1 MGKNL
6 RKFSSLSLSMIFV
19 MSSFNG
25 VFAESNLGRDSLSE
39 TEKIVRNQKE
49 MNLKKSKILED
60 FENEEPSL
68 KVKREKVVY
77 FVEFYDNAN
86 KEEVIQKLKQIKDL
100 KVLYEYDI
108 LFKAV
113 SVETYPEELDNLK
126 NIKGVKEVERAGK
139 LVPLMENARKL
150 VGVDSASEYLK
161 SLNAINANLGK
172 NYDGRGMVIA
182 NIDTGMDATHKAMR
196 IDDDA
201 KGSLKI
207 KKEDLKGS
215 DKEFWLSDK
224 VPHSFNY
231 LNGGK
236 ITTEKYDDGSD
247 YYDPHG
253 MHIAGIL
260 AANDTKED
268 IEAHKGIRGIAPNAQ
283 LFSYKM
289 YSDASDGFAGDETM
303 FHAFEDC
310 IKHDVDVISVS
321 SGFTGTGLVGEKY
334 WYGIRALRKAGIP
347 ICVATGNYA
356 TSSSSSSWDRFANN
370 SLKMTDTGNVTRTA
384 AHEDAIAVAS
394 SRNTKINYEGVNIG
408 GRDFRYSQ
416 IGAFFDKNN
425 FPQGKYNFIYLG
437 QCQDDDISGKDL
449 KDKIVVMDRIYTK
462 ELKYSFK
469 KVFDKG
475 AKGVI
480 VVNTVS
486 YYNRDDWE
494 NIPAMGYEEDENTK
508 VPVFSVSG
516 MDGKLIW
523 DMICSRTPDD
533 KEDFRGKDADYRI
546 DMEKYNSKKP
556 KVGDE
561 RELSLKF
568 LDHKIAWKDTN
579 VPAGSTSWGPRIDLM
594 LKPDVSAPGKN
605 IYSTLNKINGVDNY
619 QYMSGTS
626 MATPVVSASTVLIRS
641 RVKELVEE
649 PVIKSRG
656 IDITSLTKIML
667 QNTSTPMIDPT
678 TDDGNGNYLFASPR
692 QQGSGLI
699 NVEKALKNNLIVSY
713 KVEDSKGE
721 MNSYGAVSLKEIKS
735 DKKDFTINI
744 DNPSDKDITVK
755 VSASKVTTDGEI
767 TKKKLDEQYKDEKSE
782 DGKKEVA
789 EIHPKEVAG
798 ASLTF
803 AQDEITIPAR
813 GSFDLGATLN
823 LGEAKNKDQFV
834 ESFIKFESKEEGTDK
849 VNPQPSLSMPV
860 MGFAGDWNK
869 EPIVDKWAWEEGS
882 RSKGIVGYDDEGNPK
897 IPGTLNRGRGGEHGI
912 DLFKPAGV
920 IQNRETENKTLDQ
933 DPELFA
939 FNNSQDFTMSSTGD
953 SKIISNN
960 EIDRGLTPSPLIL
973 RSASD
978 CKISI
983 VNTMDEKNQKDLKVI
998 TVDHFIKGILNS
1010 KRSDAKGIKSS
1021 KLKVDGDLRWDGLI
1035 YNPHAEDET
1044 DPNYV
1049 EGKFDA
1055 IAEGQY
1061 YYKFQYRL
1069 SPKYPYQV
1077 SYIPVKIDRTPPQI
1091 VSVNAENPDEIIL
1104 KVKDTYHVQN
1114 DPGKTLFARDQEK
1127 NPNEFKEENNKIW
1140 FAGAAFVDEYGD
1152 IEENLKVINTGKVD
1166 KYGSFEMD
1174 SDGNS
1179 VYKILGANKNL
1190 LGKTLEIA
1198 ALDGASNFTN
1208 LYRIKFDNEVKDGKL
1223 AYFLEGK
1230 EDEKL
1235 GEIDASKLKNV
1246 EIKEEDK
1253 KDSSENNK
1261 EDKTHNNYGNP
1272 EISVNKDSSYIKE
1285 LSEEDTKRII
1295 KPREIKVTNEFTG
1308 EESTDYDY
1316 GDIKSVD
1323 EYGIPSK
1330 YSDGSLMEFEDSDVS
1345 SLESMGY
1352 IGKIVPD
1359 SKGGF
1364 DVEGEVR
1371 NVSPDAKIYFR
1382 STRMSKTNKR
1392 EELKKVPY
1400 SYDEENHSFKFNLWG
1415 NKDDVDNN
1423 KGIDYKGDIELFV
1436 VDSGKTS
1443 KSIFLRMPKEINES
1457 VEKKQKPKLLTSQ
1470 KSIIELGEAELGGEL
1485 KEERDENGNIF
1496 YRVKDELRIEK
1507 GYGVRVISRN
1517 PGKTGLDSN
1526 YTEDFKNNDEDTK
1539 IVYAN
1544 IKGLDGFNVI
1554 RYEIYK
1560 LDGSEEF
1567 KEENLVEEMGKCLY
1581 IDRDGVKLD
1590 MDPDTFNPYSDG
1602 ENGELY
1608 VRKSPYVLR
1617 GRIGD
1622 KGGFNWHLRI
1632 NESMVDQYLIYGDLK
1647 SDNSKDFEVKLDVRD
1662 NDVMDW
1668 SAKDYKLN
1676 SPQNGILSQYRIYM
1690 DSVKPEIKLSK
1701 DAIGENDFLLN
1712 YKEGK
1717 IYLNIS
1723 DKRDEDKLGRIEKSK
1738 IYVNGKEF
1746 DFNRSL
1752 ENYARDGKVEIK
1764 VSASDYARNT
1774 SVKIYNIDLDTDEIS
1789 EVENKNVK
1797 IKVNGKEELVKQGE
1811 DFVLPEFTGQNDSHK
1826 KFTGWNVRGVT
1837 QKPGHVFIAQE
1848 DIEIDPVFEEISQN
1862 KYTIKFESN
1871 GGSGKIP
1878 DIVADENEE
1887 IELPRNTFDAP
1898 ENKIF
1903 DAWIVSGDRDKKNA
1917 GDKIKVDSD
1926 ITVTALWKDVSGKK
1940 EKDDQNSSNEENPR
1954 DNKRPSDEEK
1964 PKDNK
1969 KLANDENPLDNKK
1982 STESDTNDTKENS
1995 FDKKNKDEK
2004 NNKETG
2010 RSHKKSTKVDTRTN
2024 KNNKSKSLF
2033 SSYDTNSSNIE
2044 NHWAKDAINYVVN
2057 KDYFK
2062 NIAELNNFMPDRNLT
2077 RAEFVTIL
2085 GRVANVDTNKY
2096 KDKVFSDVDENKYYA
2111 AYIDWAYKNKIA
2123 SGFGDNTFKP
2133 DKELTREEMCA
2144 FLSRFNKVNKLNN
2157 KEENIN
2163 ISFKDEK
2170 DISDW
2175 AKDSVKEMVR
2185 LGLIKGMDDG
2195 NFNPKE
2201 KLTRAQIS
2209 QVVYSMK

>member
-1 MGKNL
+1 MLNYKKLSLMINIIVKIFGGNMNKNL
-6 RKFSSLSLSMIFV
+6 KRYSSLGLSLIFV

-25 VFAESNLGRDSLSE
+25 VFAEGNNINKSLSE
-39 TEKIVRNQKE
+39 TERIVRSQKE
-49 MNLKKSKILED
+49 MNFKKSKILED
-60 FENEEPSL
+60 FEKDEACV

-77 FVEFYDNAN
+77 FVEFDDKAN
-86 KEEVIQKLKQIKDL
+86 KDQVIQSLKEIKDV
-100 KVLYEYDI
+100 KVLYEYNI
-108 LFKAV
+108 LFQAV
-113 SVETYPEELDNLK
+113 SVEAYPEVLDKLK
-126 NIKGVKEVERAGK
+126 SIKGVKDVERAGK

-150 VGVDSASEYLK
+150 VGVDRASDYLK

-172 NYDGRGMVIA
+172 NYDGRGMIIA
-182 NIDTGMDATHKAMR
+182 NIDTGMDASHKAMR

-201 KGSLKI
+201 KNSLKL
-207 KKEDLKGS
+207 KKNNLKGS

-247 YYDPHG
+247 YHDPHG

-260 AANDTKED
+260 AANDTDED
-268 IEAHKGIRGIAPNAQ
+268 IKAHKGIRGIAPNAQ

-321 SGFTGTGLVGEKY
+321 SGFTGTGLAGEKY
-334 WYGIRALRKAGIP
+334 WQAIRSLRKAGIP

-356 TSSSSSSWDRFANN
+356 TSSSSSSWDRYANN

-394 SRNTKINYEGVNIG
+394 SRNTKIEYEGVNIG
-408 GRDFRYSQ
+408 GKDFRYSQ
-416 IGAFFDKNN
+416 IGAFFDKRN
-425 FPQGKYNFIYLG
+425 FKQDKYKFIYLG
-437 QCQDDDISGKDL
+437 QCQDEDIAGKDL

-462 ELKYSFK
+462 DLKYSFK

-475 AKGVI
+475 ARGVV

-494 NIPAMGYEEDENTK
+494 NIPAMGYEEDENTR

-523 DMICSRTPDD
+523 DMICGRKPDE
-533 KEDFRGKDADYRI
+533 KEDFKSKNSDYRI

-556 KVGDE
+556 KVGE
-561 RELSLKF
+561 EKELSIKF
-568 LDHKIAWKDTN
+568 LDHKIAWEDTN

-605 IYSTLNKINGVDNY
+605 IYSTLNKIDGVDNY

-626 MATPVVSASTVLIRS
+626 MAAPVVSASTVLIRP
-641 RVKELVEE
+641 RVKELVKE
-649 PVIKSRG
+649 PVIKARG

-667 QNTSTPMIDPT
+667 QNTSRPMIDPT
-678 TDDGNGNYLFASPR
+678 TDDGKGNYLFASPR

-699 NVEKALKNNLIVSY
+699 NVERALKSNLIISY
-713 KVEDSKGE
+713 KVEDSVGE

-744 DNPSDKDITVK
+744 DNPSDRDITVK
-755 VSASKVTTDGEI
+755 VSSSKVTTDGEVN
-767 TKKKLDEQYKDEKSE
+767 KKKLDEQYKDESSK
-782 DGKKEVA
+782 DGIQNIA
-789 EIHPKEVAG
+789 EIHPKEVKG
-798 ASLTF
+798 ASISF

-813 GSFDLGATLN
+813 GSFNLGATLN
-823 LGEAKNKDQFV
+823 VGEAKSKDMFV
-834 ESFIKFESKEEGTDK
+834 EAFINFESKEEKENVKD
-849 VNPQPSLSMPV
+849 PQPSLSMPV

-869 EPIVDKWAWEEGS
+869 EPIIDKWAWEDGS

-897 IPGTLNRGRGGEHGI
+897 IPGTLNKGRGGEHGI

-920 IQNRETENKTLDQ
+920 IQNRENENKTLDQ

-953 SKIISNN
+953 SKIISKN

-983 VNTMDEKNQKDLKVI
+983 VNTNDEKKNQKDLKVI

-1021 KLKVDGDLRWDGLI
+1021 KLKVYGDLRWDGLI
-1035 YNPHAEDET
+1035 YNPHAEDKT

-1049 EGKFDA
+1049 EGKFDP

-1091 VSVNAENPDEIIL
+1091 ISLNAENPDEMIL

-1114 DPGKTLFARDQEK
+1114 DHSKTLFQRDQEK
-1127 NPNEFKEENNKIW
+1127 TPAEFNEVNNKVW
-1140 FAGAAFVDEYGD
+1140 FAGAAFVNEYGE
-1152 IEENLKVINTGKVD
+1152 IEENLKVVNTGKVD
-1166 KYGSFEMD
+1166 KYGSFEID
-1174 SDGNS
+1174 EEGNS

-1190 LGKTLEIA
+1190 LGKTLEVA

-1208 LYRIKFDNEVKDGKL
+1208 LYRVKFDNEVVNGKL
-1223 AYFLEGK
+1223 AYYLEGN
-1230 EDEKL
+1230 ENTKL

-1246 EIKEEDK
+1246 EIKDDK
-1253 KDSSENNK
+1253 KDKDEKDLEKNNRENISEKPLVGLDDN
-1261 EDKTHNNYGNP
+1261 
-1272 EISVNKDSSYIKE
+1272 SYVRP

-1295 KPREIKVTNEFTG
+1295 KPKKTVTTNQFTG
-1308 EESTDYDY
+1308 EESIDYDY
-1316 GDIKSVD
+1316 GENSVD

-1330 YSDGSLMEFEDSDVS
+1330 YSNGDPMEFKDKD
-1345 SLESMGY
+1345 LAALKAMGY
-1352 IGKIVPD
+1352 VGKIVPD
-1359 SKGGF
+1359 ERGGF
-1364 DVEGEVR
+1364 DLSGYVK

-1382 STRMSKTNKR
+1382 STRMKNTNKR
-1392 EELKKVPY
+1392 EELKRVPG
-1400 SYDEENHSFKFNLWG
+1400 SYDEKTHSFKFNLWG

-1423 KGIDYKGDIELFV
+1423 KGTDYKGDIELYV
-1436 VDSGKTS
+1436 VDGNERSE
-1443 KSIFLRMPKEINES
+1443 SIFLRMPKEINDS
-1457 VEKKQKPKLLTSQ
+1457 VEKKQKAKLLTSQ

-1485 KEERDENGNIF
+1485 KEKKDENGKT
-1496 YRVKDELRIEK
+1496 YYEVKDELRISK
-1507 GYGVRVISRN
+1507 GYGVRIISRN
-1517 PGKTGLDSN
+1517 PGKTGLEAN
-1526 YTEDFKNNDEDTK
+1526 YRKDFINNDKDVK
-1539 IVYAN
+1539 SVDAYIS
-1544 IKGLDGFNVI
+1544 GLDGFNVI

-1560 LDGSEEF
+1560 LDDSGEL

-1581 IDRDGVKLD
+1581 IDRDGVQLD
-1590 MDPDTFNPYSDG
+1590 MDQDTFNPYTDG
-1602 ENGELY
+1602 GKGELY
-1608 VRKSPYVLR
+1608 VRKSPHTLR

-1647 SDNSKDFEVKLDVRD
+1647 SDNSKDFEVTFDVRD

-1676 SPQNGILSQYRIYM
+1676 GPQNGILSQYRIYL
-1690 DSVKPEIKLSK
+1690 DRAKPDIKLSK
-1701 DAIGENDFLLN
+1701 DKISENDILLK
-1712 YKEGK
+1712 YKDK
-1717 IYLNIS
+1717 TIHLNIS
-1723 DKRDEDKLGRIEKSK
+1723 DKRDGDKAGRVESSK
-1738 IYVNGKEF
+1738 IYVNGKDF
-1746 DFNRSL
+1746 DSTKNL
-1752 ENYARDGKVEIK
+1752 EAYAVDGKVEVR
-1764 VSASDYARNT
+1764 VSASDYAKNT
-1774 SVKIYNIDLDTDEIS
+1774 SVKIYSIDLDSDTITEMK
-1789 EVENKNVK
+1789 NKDIRV
-1797 IKVNGKEELVKQGE
+1797 KVNGREELVKEGE
-1811 DFVLPEFTGQNDSHK
+1811 DFVLPEFTGPEEKGK
-1826 KFTGWNVRGVT
+1826 KFIGWNVRGVN
-1837 QKPGHVFIAQE
+1837 QKPGHIFIGQK
-1848 DIEIDPVFEEISQN
+1848 DIEITPNFEEVRQI
-1862 KYTIKFESN
+1862 THRVEFEAN
-1871 GGSGKIP
+1871 GGSGRIA
-1878 DIVADENEE
+1878 DINVGDKEE
-1887 IELPRNTFDAP
+1887 IILPENTFTSP
-1898 ENKIF
+1898 EGKVF
-1903 DAWIVSGDRDKKNA
+1903 DGWIVSGNMDKKKP
-1917 GDKIKVDSD
+1917 GDKIEVTSD
-1926 ITVTALWKDVSGKK
+1926 ITITASWKDEDKK
-1940 EKDDQNSSNEENPR
+1940 GPQEDNKPSNEN
-1954 DNKRPSDEEK
+1954 RPSDKNK
-1964 PKDNK
+1964 PSDSSSESGNNWNTGI
-1969 KLANDENPLDNKK
+1969 LRRRSHENTSKVV
-1982 STESDTNDTKENS
+1982 TESND
-1995 FDKKNKDEK
+1995 KNKS
-2004 NNKETG
+2004 
-2010 RSHKKSTKVDTRTN
+2010 RSILASYN
-2024 KNNKSKSLF
+2024 SNP
-2033 SSYDTNSSNIE
+2033 SSIE
-2044 NHWAKDAINYVVN
+2044 NHWAKKAIMYAVDKN
-2057 KDYFK
+2057 YFK
-2062 NIAELNNFMPDRNLT
+2062 DIADLNNFMPDKSLT

-2085 GRVANVDTNKY
+2085 GRLANVDVSKY
-2096 KDKVFSDVDENKYYA
+2096 KDKVFNDINANKYYSP
-2111 AYIDWAYKNKIA
+2111 YIDWAYKNKIA
-2123 SGFGDNTFKP
+2123 SGFGDGKFMP
-2133 DKELTREEMCA
+2133 DKELSREEMCA
-2144 FLSRFNKVNKLNN
+2144 FLSRFNKVHKINN

-2170 DISDW
+2170 NISNW
-2175 AKDSVKEMVR
+2175 SKGSVREMVR

-2195 NFNPKE
+2195 NFMPKE
-2201 KLTRAQIS
+2201 KLTRAQIA
-2209 QVVYSMK
+2209 QVVFGIK

>member
-1 MGKNL
+1 MNKNL
-6 RKFSSLSLSMIFV
+6 KRYSSLGLSLIFV

-25 VFAESNLGRDSLSE
+25 VFAEGNNINKPLSE
-39 TEKIVRNQKE
+39 TERLVRSQKE
-49 MNLKKSKILED
+49 MNFKKSKILED
-60 FENEEPSL
+60 FEKDEACV

-77 FVEFYDNAN
+77 FVEFDDKAN
-86 KEEVIQKLKQIKDL
+86 KDQVIQSLKEIKDV
-100 KVLYEYDI
+100 KVLYEYNI
-108 LFKAV
+108 LFQAV
-113 SVETYPEELDNLK
+113 SVEAYPEVLDKLK
-126 NIKGVKEVERAGK
+126 SIKGVKDVERAGK

-150 VGVDSASEYLK
+150 VGVDRASDYLK

-172 NYDGRGMVIA
+172 NYDGRGMIIA
-182 NIDTGMDATHKAMR
+182 NIDTGMDASHKAMR

-201 KGSLKI
+201 KNSLKL
-207 KKEDLKGS
+207 KKNNLKGS

-247 YYDPHG
+247 YHDPHG

-260 AANDTKED
+260 AANDTDED
-268 IEAHKGIRGIAPNAQ
+268 IKAHKGIRGIAPNAQ

-321 SGFTGTGLVGEKY
+321 SGFTGTGLAGEKY
-334 WYGIRALRKAGIP
+334 WQAIRSLRKAGIP

-356 TSSSSSSWDRFANN
+356 TSSSSSSWDRYANN

-394 SRNTKINYEGVNIG
+394 SRNTKIEYEGVNIG
-408 GRDFRYSQ
+408 GKDFRYSQ
-416 IGAFFDKNN
+416 IGAFFDKRN
-425 FPQGKYNFIYLG
+425 FKQDKYKFIYLG
-437 QCQDDDISGKDL
+437 QCQDEDIAGKDL

-462 ELKYSFK
+462 DLKYSFK

-475 AKGVI
+475 ARGVV

-494 NIPAMGYEEDENTK
+494 NIPAMGYEEDENTR

-523 DMICSRTPDD
+523 DMICGRKPDE
-533 KEDFRGKDADYRI
+533 KEDFKSKNSDYRI

-556 KVGDE
+556 KVGE
-561 RELSLKF
+561 EKELSIKF
-568 LDHKIAWKDTN
+568 LDHKIAWEDTN

-605 IYSTLNKINGVDNY
+605 IYSTLNKIDGVDNY

-626 MATPVVSASTVLIRS
+626 MAAPVVSASTVLIRP
-641 RVKELVEE
+641 RVKELVKE
-649 PVIKSRG
+649 PVIKARG

-667 QNTSTPMIDPT
+667 QNTSRPMIDPT
-678 TDDGNGNYLFASPR
+678 TDDGKGNYLFASPR

-699 NVEKALKNNLIVSY
+699 NVERALKSNLIISY
-713 KVEDSKGE
+713 KVEDSVGE

-744 DNPSDKDITVK
+744 DNPSDRDITVK
-755 VSASKVTTDGEI
+755 VSSSKVTTDGEVN
-767 TKKKLDEQYKDEKSE
+767 KKKLDEQYKDESSK
-782 DGKKEVA
+782 DGIQNIA
-789 EIHPKEVAG
+789 EIHPKEVKG
-798 ASLTF
+798 ASISF

-813 GSFDLGATLN
+813 GSFNLGATLN
-823 LGEAKNKDQFV
+823 VGEAKSKDMFV
-834 ESFIKFESKEEGTDK
+834 EAFINFESKEEKENVKD
-849 VNPQPSLSMPV
+849 PQPSLSMPV

-869 EPIVDKWAWEEGS
+869 EPIIDKWAWEDGS

-897 IPGTLNRGRGGEHGI
+897 IPGTLNKGRGGEHGI

-920 IQNRETENKTLDQ
+920 IQNRENENKTLDQ

-939 FNNSQDFTMSSTGD
+939 FNNSQDFTMSSTGE
-953 SKIISNN
+953 SKIISKN

-1021 KLKVDGDLRWDGLI
+1021 KLKVYGDLRWDGLI
-1035 YNPHAEDET
+1035 YNPHAEDKN

-1049 EGKFDA
+1049 EGKFDP

-1091 VSVNAENPDEIIL
+1091 ISLNADNPDEIIL
-1104 KVKDTYHVQN
+1104 KVKDTYNVQKDHN
-1114 DPGKTLFARDQEK
+1114 KTLFQRDQEK
-1127 NPNEFKEENNKIW
+1127 NSSDFTVTNNKVW
-1140 FAGAAFVDEYGD
+1140 FAGAAFVTEDGE
-1152 IEENLKVINTGKVD
+1152 IEENLKVVNTGKVD

-1174 SDGNS
+1174 EEGNS

-1190 LGKTLEIA
+1190 LGKTLEVA

-1208 LYRIKFDNEVKDGKL
+1208 LYRVKFDNEVKNGKL
-1223 AYFLEGK
+1223 AYYLEDDK
-1230 EDEKL
+1230 NTKL

-1246 EIKEEDK
+1246 EIKD
-1253 KDSSENNK
+1253 DK
-1261 EDKTHNNYGNP
+1261 EDKNEKEIEKNNREN
-1272 EISVNKDSSYIKE
+1272 ISEKPLVGLDDNSYVKP

-1295 KPREIKVTNEFTG
+1295 KPKKTVTTNQFTG
-1308 EESTDYDY
+1308 EESIDYDY
-1316 GDIKSVD
+1316 GENSVD

-1330 YSDGSLMEFEDSDVS
+1330 YSNGDPMEFKDKD
-1345 SLESMGY
+1345 LAALKAMGY
-1352 IGKIVPD
+1352 VGKIVPD
-1359 SKGGF
+1359 ERGGF
-1364 DVEGEVR
+1364 DLSGYVK

-1382 STRMSKTNKR
+1382 STRMKNTNKR
-1392 EELKKVPY
+1392 EELKRVPG
-1400 SYDEENHSFKFNLWG
+1400 SYDEKTHSFKFNLWG

-1423 KGIDYKGDIELFV
+1423 KGTDYKGDIELYV
-1436 VDSGKTS
+1436 VDGNERSE
-1443 KSIFLRMPKEINES
+1443 SIFLRMPKEINDS
-1457 VEKKQKPKLLTSQ
+1457 VEKKQKAKLLTSQ

-1485 KEERDENGNIF
+1485 KEKKDENGKT
-1496 YRVKDELRIEK
+1496 YYEVKDELRISK
-1507 GYGVRVISRN
+1507 GYGVRIISRN
-1517 PGKTGLDSN
+1517 PGKTGLEAN
-1526 YTEDFKNNDEDTK
+1526 YRKDFINNDEDVK
-1539 IVYAN
+1539 SVDAYIS
-1544 IKGLDGFNVI
+1544 GLDGFNVI

-1560 LDGSEEF
+1560 LDDSGEL

-1581 IDRDGVKLD
+1581 IDRDGVQLD
-1590 MDPDTFNPYSDG
+1590 MDQDTFNPYTDG
-1602 ENGELY
+1602 GKGELY
-1608 VRKSPYVLR
+1608 VRKSPHTLR

-1676 SPQNGILSQYRIYM
+1676 GPQNGILSQYRIYL
-1690 DSVKPEIKLSK
+1690 DSVKPEIELSK
-1701 DAIGENDFLLN
+1701 EEINENPITLN
-1712 YKEGK
+1712 YGDKK
-1717 IYLNIS
+1717 VYLKVS
-1723 DKRDEDKLGRIEKSK
+1723 DKRDEGRPGRIEKIKIFANGIDFDQSK
-1738 IYVNGKEF
+1738 DLK
-1746 DFNRSL
+1746 D
-1752 ENYARDGKVEIK
+1752 YAKDGKVEVR
-1764 VSASDYARNT
+1764 VSASDYAKNT
-1774 SVKIYNIDLDTDEIS
+1774 SVKIYSIDLDSDEIK
-1789 EVENKNVK
+1789 EVENKDIKVK
-1797 IKVNGKEELVKQGE
+1797 IDGKDQLVKEGE
-1811 DFVLPEFTGQNDSHK
+1811 DFVLPEFNGQEEKGK
-1826 KFTGWNVRGVT
+1826 KFIGWKVRDFT
-1837 QKPGHVFIAQE
+1837 QKPGHIFFAQE
-1848 DIEIDPVFEEISQN
+1848 DIEIEPVFEEVTQKQYSV
-1862 KYTIKFESN
+1862 TFEAN
-1871 GGSGKIP
+1871 GGSGRIP
-1878 DIVADENEE
+1878 SQRVIEKEE
-1887 IELPRNTFDAP
+1887 IQLPENTFVAP
-1898 ENKIF
+1898 KGKVF
-1903 DAWIVSGDRDKKNA
+1903 DGWIVSGNRDKMKP
-1917 GDKIKVDSD
+1917 GDKIEVTSD
-1926 ITVTALWKDVSGKK
+1926 ITITASWKDMDKEISQEEKK
-1940 EKDDQNSSNEENPR
+1940 
-1954 DNKRPSDEEK
+1954 PSDETR
-1964 PKDNK
+1964 PQDNK
-1969 KLANDENPLDNKK
+1969 PSDETRPQDKNKPSDNSFESGDKWDTGILRRRSHENTSK
-1982 STESDTNDTKENS
+1982 VVTESND
-1995 FDKKNKDEK
+1995 KNKS
-2004 NNKETG
+2004 
-2010 RSHKKSTKVDTRTN
+2010 RSILASYN
-2024 KNNKSKSLF
+2024 SNP
-2033 SSYDTNSSNIE
+2033 SSIE
-2044 NHWAKDAINYVVN
+2044 NHWANKAIMYAVDKN
-2057 KDYFK
+2057 YFK
-2062 NIAELNNFMPDRNLT
+2062 DIADLNNFMPDKSLT

-2085 GRVANVDTNKY
+2085 GRLANVDVSKY
-2096 KDKVFSDVDENKYYA
+2096 KDKVFNDINANKYYSP
-2111 AYIDWAYKNKIA
+2111 YIDWAYKNKIA
-2123 SGFGDNTFKP
+2123 SGFGDGKFMP
-2133 DKELTREEMCA
+2133 DKELSREEMCA
-2144 FLSRFNKVNKLNN
+2144 FLSRFNKVHKINN

-2170 DISDW
+2170 NISDW
-2175 AKDSVKEMVR
+2175 SKGSVREMVR

-2195 NFNPKE
+2195 NFMPKE
-2201 KLTRAQIS
+2201 KLTRAQIA
-2209 QVVYSMK
+2209 QVVFGIK

>member
-1 MGKNL
+1 MNKNL
-6 RKFSSLSLSMIFV
+6 RNFSSLTLSMIFV

-25 VFAESNLGRDSLSE
+25 VFAENNIGNNSLTE
-39 TEKIVRNQKE
+39 TQKIVRDKKE
-49 MNLKKSKILED
+49 FDSKKSKILED
-60 FENEEPSL
+60 FEKEEPSV
-68 KVKREKVVY
+68 KVKRDKVVY
-77 FVEFYDNAN
+77 FVEFEDKAN
-86 KEEVIQKLKQIKDL
+86 KNEILQTLNKIKNL
-100 KVLYEYDI
+100 KVLYEYNI
-108 LFKAV
+108 IFKAV

-126 NIKGVKEVERAGK
+126 SIKGVKNVERAGK

-150 VGVDSASEYLK
+150 VGADSASDYLK
-161 SLNAINANLGK
+161 ELNAINANLGK

-182 NIDTGMDATHKAMR
+182 NIDTGMDASHKAMR

-201 KGSLKI
+201 KSSLKI
-207 KKEDLKGS
+207 KKENLKGS

-260 AANDTKED
+260 AANDTLED
-268 IEAHKGIRGIAPNAQ
+268 VKANKGIRGIAPNAQ
-283 LFSYKM
+283 IFSYKM

-356 TSSSSSSWDRFANN
+356 TSSSSSSWDRYANN

-394 SRNTKINYEGVNIG
+394 SRNTKIDYEGVNIG

-437 QCQDDDISGKDL
+437 QCQDEDIAGKDL

-462 ELKYSFK
+462 DLKFAFK

-475 AKGVI
+475 AKGLI

-494 NIPAMGYEEDENTK
+494 SIPAMGYEQDENTR

-523 DMICSRTPDD
+523 DMICDRKVDD
-533 KEDFRGKDADYRI
+533 KEDFKAKDSDYRI
-546 DMEKYNSKKP
+546 DMAKYNSKKP

-561 RELSLKF
+561 KELSLKF
-568 LDHKIAWKDTN
+568 LNHKIAWEDTN

-605 IYSTLNKINGVDNY
+605 IYSTLNKINGVDTY

-626 MATPVVSASTVLIRS
+626 MAAPVVSASTVLIRP
-641 RVKELVEE
+641 RVKELVNE

-755 VSASKVTTDGEI
+755 VSSSKITTDGEV
-767 TKKKLDEQYKDEKSE
+767 TKKKLDEEYKDENSK
-782 DGKKEVA
+782 DGKQVVA
-789 EIHPKEVAG
+789 EIHPKEVSG
-798 ASLTF
+798 ASITF
-803 AQDEITIPAR
+803 AQDEITIPKR
-813 GSFDLGATLN
+813 GSYDLGATLHV
-823 LGEAKNKDQFV
+823 GEAMNKDQFV
-834 ESFIKFESKEEGTDK
+834 EGYIKFESKEEKTDAK
-849 VNPQPSLSMPV
+849 DPQPSLSMPV

-897 IPGTLNRGRGGEHGI
+897 IPGTLNKGRGGEHGI

-939 FNNSQDFTMSSTGD
+939 FNNSQDFNMNSSGD
-953 SKIISNN
+953 SKIISGN

-983 VNTMDEKNQKDLKVI
+983 VNTMDEKDQKDLKVI

-1010 KRSDAKGIKSS
+1010 KRSDAKGIKGS
-1021 KLKVDGDLRWDGLI
+1021 KLKVYGDLRWDGLI
-1035 YNPHAEDET
+1035 YNPHAEDKT

-1049 EGKFDA
+1049 EGKFDP

-1061 YYKFQYRL
+1061 YYKFEYRL

-1077 SYIPVKIDRTPPQI
+1077 SYIPVKIDRTAPKI
-1091 VSVNAENPDEIIL
+1091 VSLNAEKPDEIIL
-1104 KVKDTYHVQN
+1104 KVKDTYHLQK
-1114 DPGKTLFARDQEK
+1114 DKTKTLFERDQEK
-1127 NPNEFKEENNKIW
+1127 NPADFKEVNNKVW
-1140 FAGAAFVDEYGD
+1140 FAGAAFVNEDGD
-1152 IEENLKVINTGKVD
+1152 IEENLKVVNTGKVD

-1174 SDGNS
+1174 SEGNS

-1190 LGKTLEIA
+1190 LGKTLEVA

-1208 LYRIKFDNEVKDGKL
+1208 LYRIKFDKEVKNGKL
-1223 AYFLEGK
+1223 EYFLET
-1230 EDEKL
+1230 EDGQANEKL

-1246 EIKEEDK
+1246 EVKEDKKEEDK
-1253 KDSSENNK
+1253 ARDNKKKD
-1261 EDKTHNNYGNP
+1261 YGNP
-1272 EISVNKDSSYIKE
+1272 EISIEKNSSYIKE
-1285 LSEEDTKRII
+1285 LTEEDTKRII
-1295 KPREIKVTNEFTG
+1295 EPKEIKKTNEFTG
-1308 EESTDYDY
+1308 EDSIDYDY
-1316 GDIKSVD
+1316 GDIKSID
-1323 EYGIPSK
+1323 EYGIPSR
-1330 YSDGSLMEFEDSDVS
+1330 YSDGSAMEFKDKD
-1345 SLESMGY
+1345 LDTLKDMGY
-1352 IGKIVPD
+1352 IGKIIPD
-1359 SKGGF
+1359 SNGGF
-1364 DVEGEVR
+1364 DIKGEVK
-1371 NVSPDAKIYFR
+1371 NVSPEAKIYFV
-1382 STRMSKTNKR
+1382 STTMSKTNKR
-1392 EELKKVPY
+1392 EEVKKVPG
-1400 SYDEENHSFKFNLWG
+1400 SYDENTHSLKFNLWA
-1415 NKDDVDNN
+1415 NKDDIDNN

-1443 KSIFLRMPKEINES
+1443 KSIFLRMPKEKNTS
-1457 VEKKQKPKLLTSQ
+1457 VEKNESSKLLTSEH
-1470 KSIIELGEAELGGEL
+1470 SIVELGGEDLGGKL
-1485 KEERDENGNIF
+1485 KEDKDENGKTF
-1496 YRVKDELRIEK
+1496 YRVRDELRIK
-1507 GYGVRVISRN
+1507 NGYGVRVISRN
-1517 PGKTGLDSN
+1517 PGKTNLDAN
-1526 YTEDFKNNDEDTK
+1526 YIEDFINNDEDVKTFE
-1539 IVYAN
+1539 AN
-1544 IKGLDGFNVI
+1544 IKVLDGFNVV

-1560 LDGSEEF
+1560 LDGSKDL
-1567 KEENLVEEMGKCLY
+1567 KEENLIEEMGKCFY
-1581 IDRDGVKLD
+1581 VDRDKVQLN
-1590 MDPDTFNPYSDG
+1590 MDPDTFYPYTDG
-1602 ENGELY
+1602 NKGELY
-1608 VRKSPYVLR
+1608 FRNSPHTLR
-1617 GRIGD
+1617 GKIGD

-1632 NESMVDQYLIYGDLK
+1632 NESMIDQYLIYGDLK

-1676 SPQNGILSQYRIYM
+1676 GPEGGILSQYRIYI

-1701 DAIGENDFLLN
+1701 DDNSENPITLN
-1712 YKEGK
+1712 YGDKK
-1717 IYLNIS
+1717 VYLKVL
-1723 DKRDEDKLGRIEKSK
+1723 DKRDADKSGRIEKVD
-1738 IYVNGKEF
+1738 IFANGMEF
-1746 DFNRSL
+1746 DLSKNL
-1752 ENYARDGKVEIK
+1752 EDFIKDGKVEIK
-1764 VSASDYARNT
+1764 VIASDYARNT
-1774 SVKIYNIDLDTDEIS
+1774 SVKIFNLDLDKDEIREIKNE
-1789 EVENKNVK
+1789 EVKVT
-1797 IKVNGKEELVKQGE
+1797 VNGNEENVKQGE
-1811 DFVLPEFTGQNDSHK
+1811 DFVLPEYKENVETNK
-1826 KFTGWNVRGVT
+1826 KFIGWNVRGIT
-1837 QKPGHVFIAQE
+1837 QKPGHIFLAKD
-1848 DIEIDPVFEEISQN
+1848 DIEIEPVFEEVSQK
-1862 KYTIKFESN
+1862 KYTVTFEAN

-1878 DIVADENEE
+1878 SQTVTEKEE
-1887 IELPRNTFDAP
+1887 IELPQNTFVAP
-1898 ENKIF
+1898 EGKVF
-1903 DAWIVSGDRDKKNA
+1903 DAWIVSGDRNKKNA
-1917 GDKIKVDSD
+1917 GEKIKVDSD
-1926 ITVTALWKDVSGKK
+1926 ITITASWKDIK
-1940 EKDDQNSSNEENPR
+1940 
-1954 DNKRPSDEEK
+1954 EEK
-1964 PKDNK
+1964 PADENK
-1969 KLANDENPLDNKK
+1969 KPSEESYPDKKENESNNNSNKENNYPLIKNRNHEKT
-1982 STESDTNDTKENS
+1982 SPVFTNSGINNNPGSILSTNDDN
-1995 FDKKNKDEK
+1995 
-2004 NNKETG
+2004 
-2010 RSHKKSTKVDTRTN
+2010 TN
-2024 KNNKSKSLF
+2024 GL
-2033 SSYDTNSSNIE
+2033 E
-2044 NHWAKDAINYVVN
+2044 NHWAKDAINNAVN
-2057 KDYFK
+2057 KGYFK
-2062 NIAELNNFMPDRNLT
+2062 DIAELNNFMPDKNLT

-2085 GRVANVDTNKY
+2085 GRVANVDTSKY
-2096 KDKVFSDVDENKYYA
+2096 NNKVFSDVDENKYYA
-2111 AYIDWAYKNKIA
+2111 AYVDWAYKNKIA
-2123 SGFGDNTFKP
+2123 CGFGDDTFMP

-2157 KEENIN
+2157 KVENTN
-2163 ISFKDEK
+2163 IDFKDEK
-2170 DISDW
+2170 DISSW
-2175 AKDSVKEMVR
+2175 AKDSVKEMVKF
-2185 LGLIKGMDDG
+2185 GLIKGMDDG
-2195 NFNPKE
+2195 KFAPKE
-2201 KLTRAQIS
+2201 KLTRAQIA
-2209 QVVYSMK
+2209 QVVFSMK